1 MTQKKYICHLLAK
14 MSFLLGLLLPLSAL
28 CATHVS
34 VTVTSGYSFRRY
46 TTQDGLPQMLT
57 ECIHQ
62 DKMGYIW
69 IGTLSGFVRYDGF
82 EFVPYLKGGR
92 PENIVAFHED
102 KYGVTALGFR
112 RKHLAKEGGQTDTQ
126 PLNSRGMLLNNFNSS
141 SLPPDYFLLENEQEQ
156 EREICR
162 LTANGTETVLRSP
175 LLDEM
180 DACRRVFADTTDGT
194 FYIPTAERTY
204 RIKADGTQLPA
215 LLATQGYSMLRT
227 DNMLYLFAADGVYS
241 CHGAST
247 QRIIPFHFLAPD
259 YGIGACADRQGN
271 IYLHDAHN
279 LYRFNPTKNKVEQL
293 VNGINLIRQMYI
305 DREGN
310 IWLATY
316 QGVYNF
322 FRLNFMNHTLTD
334 RNDILRAIGITSEG
348 DLICGTLNGKLLEGN
363 TAKELHPVHYPN
375 SKDNYF
381 LPYTARIGQTI
392 YLLGQGDVL
401 AYEDTRRQWL
411 NLPYLNYRFLAGYG
425 DSLLVATR
433 QELFIT
439 DRRGHILNT
448 HKGLRDI
455 FCACPDGYGNLYVGT
470 AYGPVRISGNKQ
482 VAIHQPEEGI
492 PCTTMTTTLQG
503 EILIASGEKLYTVRN
518 DSAIMIHDYESPIR
532 SICQTKDNYL
542 IVAVVNGLYITD
554 NRLLQTMFFNRY
566 NGFTGIEPL
575 VAHIAE
581 ADDGTIWIPCVDR
594 TVSFRSRDLTYQY
607 TVPNLE
613 MVSIEASADNVDWQ
627 SLPISSRQITLSYPM
642 RHLRF
647 SFIAVSH
654 SATGNVYY
662 RYRLKGLQKQWSEPQ
677 SAREVQFNN
686 LLPGRY
692 RLEVEASIGA
702 IASPAIYIDLHLRP
716 ALWQQPWFWIISGLL
731 IAGGIWAL
739 TFHYYKRHEQKQT
752 QRLKRETMLNNL
764 LLKSIR
770 LKSIPHFNSNVLAG
784 IEYFILNHSVEEAN
798 KYLALYSR
806 FTNTLL
812 MDVDKPSRSLAK
824 ELEYASLYLTLE
836 QLRYG
841 DNLAYDICIDP
852 KADTSVQVPNMMLHT
867 YCENA
872 VKHGLRNKRGRGHLL
887 IEVKARTGGICV
899 SVTDDGVGREA
910 AAILS
915 GTSTKQGLN
924 IMEQQIELYNQR
936 NTEHIV
942 QTVTDLKDKN
952 GNACGTRFEL
962 YIPYHYNYF

>member
-1 MTQKKYICHLLAK
+1 MLRKENICHLFACLFFA
-14 MSFLLGLLLPLSAL
+14 LDLLLPTSVL
-28 CATHVS
+28 CNTHD
-34 VTVTSGYSFRRY
+34 TTAITSKYAFRRY

-62 DKMGYIW
+62 DRKGYIW
-69 IGTLSGFVRYDGF
+69 IGTLAGFVRYDGF

-102 KYGVTALGFR
+102 SLGVTALGFR
-112 RKHLAKEGGQTDTQ
+112 RKHLAGENGLTDTS
-126 PLNSRGMLLNNFNSS
+126 PLNNRGMLLNNLNSS
-141 SLPPDYFLLENEQEQ
+141 SLPPDYLLLENEHEQ

-162 LTANGTETVLRSP
+162 LTAEDTETVLRSP

-180 DACRRVFADTTDGT
+180 DACRRVFADTTDGI

-204 RIKADGTQLPA
+204 RVKADGTQLPA
-215 LLATQGYSMLRT
+215 LLVPQGYSLLRT
-227 DNMLYLFAADGVYS
+227 DSTLYLFAADGVY
-241 CHGAST
+241 CCRGASA
-247 QRIIPFHFLAPD
+247 QRIVSFRFLAPN
-259 YGIGACADRQGN
+259 YGIGACTDRQGN

-279 LYRFNPTKNKVEQL
+279 LYRFTPTKNKVERL
-293 VNGINLIRQMYI
+293 VDGINLIRQMFI

-334 RNDILRAIGITSEG
+334 RNDILRAISVTPEG
-348 DLICGTLNGKLLEGN
+348 HLIGGTLNGKLLEGN

-381 LPYTARIGQTI
+381 LPYTARIGQTT
-392 YLLGQGDVL
+392 YLLGQGDIL
-401 AYEDTRRQWL
+401 ACEDTRKQWL
-411 NLPYLNYRFLAGYG
+411 GLPHLNYRFLAGYG

-433 QELFIT
+433 QVLFVK
-439 DRRGHILNT
+439 DRHGRIINT

-482 VAIHQPEEGI
+482 VAIHQPDEGI
-492 PCTTMTTTLQG
+492 PCTAMTATLQG
-503 EILIASGEKLYTVRN
+503 EILLASGEKLYTVRN

-532 SICQTKDNYL
+532 SICQTSDNFL
-542 IVAVVNGLYITD
+542 IVAVVNGLYITE

-575 VAHIAE
+575 LANIAE
-581 ADDGTIWIPCVDR
+581 ADDGTVWIPCVDQ
-594 TVSFRSRDLTYQY
+594 TVSFRPRELTCQY
-607 TVPNLE
+607 SVPNIELT
-613 MVSIEASADNVDWQ
+613 SIEASTDNVDWHT
-627 SLPISSRQITLSYPM
+627 LPVSTQQITLSYPM

-654 SATGNVYY
+654 SATGNVCY
-662 RYRLKGLQKQWSEPQ
+662 RYRLKGLQDQWSQPQ
-677 SAREVQFNN
+677 TIRELQFNN

-692 RLEVEASIGA
+692 RLEIEALIGSFSS
-702 IASPAIYIDLHLRP
+702 SPVTIDIHLDP
-716 ALWQQPWFWIISGLL
+716 TLWQRPLFWIILGLL
-731 IAGGIWAL
+731 MAGGIWAL
-739 TFHYYKRHEQKQT
+739 AYHYYKRHEREQMQK
-752 QRLKRETMLNNL
+752 LLRETRLNNL

-784 IEYFILNHSVEEAN
+784 IEYFIMNHSVEEAN

-824 ELEYASLYLTLE
+824 ELEYARLYLMLE

-841 DNLAYDICIDP
+841 DNLAYDINISP
-852 KADTSVQVPNMMLHT
+852 QADTSVQVPNMMLHT

-872 VKHGLRNKRGRGHLL
+872 VKHGLRNKPGRGHIL
-887 IEVKARTGGICV
+887 IEVKAKTGGVCV

-910 AAILS
+910 AATLS
-915 GTSTKQGLN
+915 ATSTKQGLS

-936 NTEHIV
+936 NAEHIV
-942 QTVTDLKDKN
+942 QTVTDLKDTDGN
-952 GNACGTRFEL
+952 GCGTRFEL
-962 YIPYHYNYF
+962 YIPYNYNYF

>member
-92 PENIVAFHED
+92 PENIVAFHENHH
-102 KYGVTALGFR
+102 GVTALGFR
-112 RKHLAKEGGQTDTQ
+112 RKHLALEGGRTETR
-126 PLNSRGMLLNNFNSS
+126 PLNDRGMLLNNFNSY
-141 SLPPDYFLLENEQEQ
+141 SLPQDYILLENEQEQ

-162 LTANGTETVLRSP
+162 LTTDGTKTVLRSP

-180 DACRRVFADTTDGT
+180 DACRRVFADTTDGI

-215 LLATQGYSMLRT
+215 LLVPQGYSMLRT
-227 DNMLYLFAADGVYS
+227 DSTLYLFAADGVYS
-241 CHGAST
+241 CHGASA

-259 YGIGACADRQGN
+259 YGIGACTDRQGN

-279 LYRFNPTKNKVEQL
+279 LYRFNPTINKVEQL
-293 VNGINLIRQMYI
+293 VDGINLIRQMFI

-334 RNDILRAIGITSEG
+334 RNDILRSIGITSEG
-348 DLICGTLNGKLLEGN
+348 HLICGTLNGKLLEGN

-425 DSLLVATR
+425 DSLLVATK
-433 QELFIT
+433 QELFVT
-439 DRRGHILNT
+439 DRHGHILNT

-482 VAIHQPEEGI
+482 VAIHHPEEGI

-503 EILIASGEKLYTVRN
+503 DILIASGEKLYTVRN

-581 ADDGTIWIPCVDR
+581 ANDGTIWIPCVDR

-702 IASPAIYIDLHLRP
+702 IASPAIYTDLHLRP

-752 QRLKRETMLNNL
+752 QRLKRETRLNNL

-784 IEYFILNHSVEEAN
+784 IEYFIMNHSVEEAN

-824 ELEYASLYLTLE
+824 ELEYARLYLMLE

-841 DNLAYDICIDP
+841 DNLAYDINISP
-852 KADTSVQVPNMMLHT
+852 QADTSVQVPNMMLHT

-872 VKHGLRNKRGRGHLL
+872 VKHGLRNKPGRGHIL
-887 IEVKARTGGICV
+887 IEVKAKTGGVCV

-910 AAILS
+910 AATLS
-915 GTSTKQGLN
+915 ATSTKQGLS

-936 NTEHIV
+936 NAEHIV
-942 QTVTDLKDKN
+942 QTVTDLKDTDGN
-952 GNACGTRFEL
+952 GCGTRFEL
-962 YIPYHYNYF
+962 YIPYNYNYF